1 MLDFTQP
8 LAQVGSNRTEVFMI
22 PWDQRVARV
31 MIKPLVATAITPNQL
46 TIATLMVALAGAA
59 MLALGTAYWANWGT
73 GLFVL
78 ARFLDH
84 ADGELA
90 RQKNMKSRLGYY
102 LDYVSGGL
110 SYGALFIC
118 LGIGFRDSDLGLWAI
133 ALGAAGSISALGS
146 VFTNL
151 GIDRAHE
158 DIDTDA
164 GEAVGYPG
172 FAGFELEDGIYLLA
186 PITWVGWL
194 YPFFIAAAI
203 GAAVYGL
210 WALWELFRLKRQ
222 H

>member
-1 MLDFTQP
+1 M
-8 LAQVGSNRTEVFMI
+8 V
-22 PWDQRVARV
+22 PWDQRIARV
-31 MIKPLVATAITPNQL
+31 LVKPLVHSPVTPNQITIL
-46 TIATLMVALAGAA
+46 TLIIALTGAF
-59 MLALGTAYWANWGT
+59 MLAEGSAYWANWGA
-73 GLFVL
+73 GLFCL

-90 RQKNMKSRLGYY
+90 RQKDMKSKLGYY

-118 LGIGFRDSDLGLWAI
+118 MGIGFRDSELGLWAI
-133 ALGAAGSISALGS
+133 ALGAAGSVSALGS

-151 GIDRAHE
+151 GIDRAHDE
-158 DIDTDA
+158 INADE

-186 PITWVGWL
+186 PITWMGWL
-194 YPFFIAAAI
+194 YPFFIAAGI

-210 WALWELFRLKRQ
+210 WALWELARLKRAQ
-222 H
+222 SDG